1 MIPTFPEFAPLS
13 FAQADAVRAE
23 LIAHGATLCEQSF
36 ETQFI
41 WRSFDRPKVTRI
53 NGNLCIRIEPLNES
67 PFFLEPFGTNAVE
80 ETARAMLGHT
90 PRISRAS
97 TGFVERMGVRSC
109 CIEPMRPHFD
119 YLYRVSDLAE
129 LTGRRYDGKRNH
141 VKRFERAHPEWTFQP
156 LRGADAPEAVAL
168 FDGWCALKQSA
179 AAGGQL
185 PALAFSSQRE
195 ALVATMEHFDALGLA
210 GGALR
215 SAGRMIGF
223 IIGSR
228 LNAETAAVHFRY
240 CALGEQGAATMAL
253 REACRSTFAGYA
265 FVNLEQDLGISG
277 IRKNKQSYQPVAL
290 VEKFDVTAA
299 GEGRR

>member
-1 MIPTFPEFAPLS
+1 MIPIFPDFAPLS
-13 FAQADAVRAE
+13 LAQADAVRAE

-41 WRSFDRPKVTRI
+41 WRDFDRPQLTRI
-53 NGNLCIRIEPLNES
+53 NGNLCIRIEPFNEP
-67 PFFLEPFGTNAVE
+67 PFFLEPFGVDAVA
-80 ETARAMLGHT
+80 ETAQTMLAHT
-90 PRISRAS
+90 GRISRVSA
-97 TGFVERMGVRSC
+97 GFVERMGEGGLR
-109 CIEPMRPHFD
+109 IEPMRPHFD

-129 LTGRRYDGKRNH
+129 LKGRRYDGKRNH
-141 VKRFERAHPEWTFQP
+141 IKRFERAHPEWTFEP
-156 LRGADAPEAVAL
+156 LRGADAQEAMAL
-168 FDGWCALKQSA
+168 FDSWCALKESG
-179 AAGGQL
+179 AGKAL
-185 PALAFSSQRE
+185 PALAFSSQRD
-195 ALVATMEHFDALGLA
+195 ALVATMEHFDVLGLA

-253 REACRSTFAGYA
+253 REACRSTFAEYA
-265 FVNLEQDLGISG
+265 FVNLEQDLGIPG

-299 GEGRR
+299 GEGGR